1 MAADDTEPK
10 AKPEGEAPEDDTEGH
25 SMLQNMG
32 LSRQLAQAPRPRE
45 PGAGPQ
51 EGPSV
56 GPARRKPAE
65 RTRAVPHRHRSF
77 RVSWKVSR

>member
-32 LSRQLAQAPRPRE
+32 LSRQLAQARE
-45 PGAGPQ
+45 RDIQ
-51 EGPSV
+51 QSLRRHDLENQ
-56 GPARRKPAE
+56 ARAHKKD
-65 RTRAVPHRHRSF
+65 HR
-77 RVSWKVSR
+77 